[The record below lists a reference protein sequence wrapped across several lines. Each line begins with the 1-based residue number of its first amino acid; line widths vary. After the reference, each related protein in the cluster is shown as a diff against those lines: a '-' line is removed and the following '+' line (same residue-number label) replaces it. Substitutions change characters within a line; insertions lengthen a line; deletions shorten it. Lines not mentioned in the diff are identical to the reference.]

1 MKTGDL
7 VRCIYKYGGED
18 NCRLYGKIGLVLASY
33 TMGPYVDVLIDN
45 KVHMLPCRRLEM
57 VCK

>member
-18 NCRLYGKIGLVLASY
+18 NCSLYGKIGLVISSY
-33 TMGPYVDVLIDN
+33 TMGPYVDVFIN
-45 KVHMLPCRRLEM
+45 NEIHMLPCRRLEKI
-57 VCK
+57 CK

>member
-18 NCRLYGKIGLVLASY
+18 NCSLYGKIGLVIASY
-33 TMGPYVDVLIDN
+33 SMGPYVDVLIN
-45 KVHMLPCRRLEM
+45 KEIHMLPCRRLEI